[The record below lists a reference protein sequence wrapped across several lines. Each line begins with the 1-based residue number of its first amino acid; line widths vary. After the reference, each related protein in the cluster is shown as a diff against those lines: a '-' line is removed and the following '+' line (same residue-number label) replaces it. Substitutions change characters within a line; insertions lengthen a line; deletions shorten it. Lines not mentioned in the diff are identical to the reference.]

1 MGLQTDKY
9 SYEGQ
14 EFNDKSSIGRIV
26 NKDKIIEGEL
36 RKGSSYGYVRIIYN
50 NQDYYEGVMTDNQ
63 YNGNGILYMKNGTV
77 VAGVWKSNKLYKTQE
92 EDKIDNINNIFANA
106 ISYKGLS

>member
-1 MGLQTDKY
+1 
-9 SYEGQ
+9 
-14 EFNDKSSIGRIV
+14 
-26 NKDKIIEGEL
+26 
-36 RKGSSYGYVRIIYN
+36 
-50 NQDYYEGVMTDNQ
+50 MTDNQ